1 MVIHLRL
8 QSGLASFS
16 RVSICT
22 TAGGTGGRRSGT
34 ARLSTRIGRLAGL
47 HRNSTANRARNT
59 DDFRLLNLTRD
70 AVSLGHHP
78 GLTNLTAGRVG
89 HLASA
94 NFLSH
99 RAGRVG
105 NLLGDR
111 LTGPRAGRVGNL
123 LRDRFAGPRA
133 GCVRNLLGDR
143 LLFVADTG
151 VRHLLHTGDGNSA
164 ADRVRLLAVANFLH
178 HASATDRSHFG
189 ARHPALAADGASR
202 LAAPGAGS

>member
-1 MVIHLRL
+1 M
-8 QSGLASFS
+8 
-16 RVSICT
+16 
-22 TAGGTGGRRSGT
+22 
-34 ARLSTRIGRLAGL
+34 STRIGRLAGL

-111 LTGPRAGRVGNL
+111 FAGPRAGRVGNLLRDRFTGPRAGRVGNL

-133 GCVRNLLGDR
+133 GCVRNLLVDR